1 MGLINLLLDTN
12 PEEFVYYSG
21 GTGGK
26 GYTGGGIAPGMKS
39 ANDFY
44 LINENSKPLITFD
57 INNNGISDAN
67 VPDTLQA
74 LSDLNAAGSGGS
86 GDFILRG
93 GPITPLRSAIDVS
106 RLERWG
112 DTNLNRLQFF
122 LKQSVL
128 SRINPKT
135 EASTGAG
142 YAFGALNAGDYI
154 FANTQAQAAVNAFGI
169 HLNKNGVLDTSDIS
183 IGGVNFSGVLELN
196 NYFDVVKNKS
206 NIDNFNKVGGN
217 RLVRLNNSIKNNSR
231 EALIP
236 TPIGTG
242 YQLNPDSGTNV
253 IEYGGG
259 SGNTLG
265 LTSPT
270 RIPFADQR
278 TGGNN
283 PNLLNSLFFEAD
295 ETSNISGLKIG
306 NYSVFKR
313 SEIEYDQDN
322 IFKEGIG
329 VSSLYTKL
337 TELSANPEDLLDS
350 YSNIRY
356 NLHSFETSVYTPTE
370 AGTFPE
376 NTDRIGKGSWKQQDF
391 IDQPKT
397 EDNEILEDFRKK
409 LNLSSKP
416 QITFLSTSPGY
427 QNKNIEKRVLLGDP
441 GKKGN
446 ISNYQVGKRDT
457 LGRSIGPTDRINAL
471 PVYRDTGVT
480 PSFELK
486 NDLCKFRI
494 AVIDPNDPKKKTFIH
509 FRAFLNS
516 FSDGYQ
522 AEWKGQKYMGRAEE
536 LYKYGGFSRD
546 ISISFTVAAQ
556 SKEELYPM
564 YRKLNFLASSLAPT
578 YTTKGG
584 YMAGNL
590 SQMTVGGYLFEQP
603 GFISSVDYDIPQES
617 PWEIS
622 IPSTDE
628 TLSIGNEGFENSSL
642 KEMPHI
648 INVSLK
654 FTPIHK
660 FRPAINNI
668 TNANNNSSGL
678 NDGNIYGKER
688 FIGID
693 DGNSNGYDQRI
704 ATITGSTDNNTV
716 DSLEPRALT
725 TITSPISGELITS
738 ANDGNEGTPVVGQT
752 EGGFDFGSFGSNSP
766 TNPSYSGN

>member
-704 ATITGSTDNNTV
+704 AAITGSTDNNTV

>member
-1 MGLINLLLDTN
+1 MGLLTLLEDGDNL
-12 PEEFVYYSG
+12 FYYSS
-21 GTGGK
+21 K
-26 GYTGGGIAPGMKS
+26 GYTSGVDTPGMKS

-57 INNNGISDAN
+57 INDNGKSD
-67 VPDTLQA
+67 VSGIDGIEG
-74 LSDLNAAGSGGS
+74 LSNLSIGGEGGS
-86 GDFILRG
+86 SDFLLRG
-93 GPITPLRSAIDVS
+93 GLKTFSRSAIDVA
-106 RLERWG
+106 RLQRWG
-112 DTNLNRLQFF
+112 DTNLNRFQFF

-135 EASTGAG
+135 EASKDGG
-142 YAFGALNAGDYI
+142 YAFGALNAGVYT

-169 HLNKNGVLDTSDIS
+169 HLNKNGVLD
-183 IGGVNFSGVLELN
+183 GVGSLLGLDFDKVLGLN
-196 NYFDVVKNKS
+196 NYFDVVKENS

-217 RLVRLNNSIKNNSR
+217 RLVRLNQKIKDGTEENLLPGFTNNR
-231 EALIP
+231 
-236 TPIGTG
+236 
-242 YQLNPDSGTNV
+242 YFLNANNTHV

-259 SGNTLG
+259 PKDAFGLGGTTL
-265 LTSPT
+265 
-270 RIPFADQR
+270 IPFADQR
-278 TGGNN
+278 TGENN
-283 PNLLNSLFFEAD
+283 PNLLNLSFFEAN

-313 SEIEYDQDN
+313 GEIKYDQNN

-329 VSSLYTKL
+329 VSSLYTTL
-337 TELSANPEDLLDS
+337 IEETANPIDLLEE
-350 YSNIRY
+350 YNNIQF
-356 NLHSFETSVYTPTE
+356 NLHNFETSVYTPLE

-376 NTDRIGKGSWKQQDF
+376 NTDRIGKGSWKQEDF
-391 IDQPKT
+391 INQPKT

-409 LNLSSKP
+409 LDPSSKP
-416 QITFLSTSPGY
+416 QSTFLSTSPNY
-427 QNKNIEKRVLLGDP
+427 KNKNIEKRVLLGDP

-446 ISNYQVGKRDT
+446 ISNYQLGKRDT

-471 PVYRDTGVT
+471 PVYKDTGVT

-494 AVIDPNDPKKKTFIH
+494 AVIDPNDPSKKTFIH
-509 FRAFLNS
+509 FRAFLDN

-536 LYKYGGFSRD
+536 LFKYGGFSRD

-603 GFISSVDYDIPQES
+603 GFISSVDYEIPQES

-622 IPSTDE
+622 IPSTDQ
-628 TLSIGNEGFENSSL
+628 TLSVGNEGFENSSL

-654 FTPIHK
+654 FTPIHR

-668 TNANNNSSGL
+668 TSPNNANSGL
-678 NDGNIYGKER
+678 NDGNTYGKER
-688 FIGID
+688 FIGIS

-704 ATITGSTDNNTV
+704 AAITGSSSETQPTPPLL
-716 DSLEPRALT
+716 SSTPPSGEI
-725 TITSPISGELITS
+725 ITST
-738 ANDGNEGTPVVGQT
+738 NDGNEGTPVVGQT
-752 EGGFDFGSFGSNSP
+752 EGGFDFGSFGNNSP
-766 TNPSYSGN
+766 TNPGYN

>member
-1 MGLINLLLDTN
+1 MGLINLLLETN
-12 PEEFVYYSG
+12 PEQFKYYSG

-26 GYTGGGIAPGMKS
+26 GYTGGGTSPGMKS

-44 LINENSKPLITFD
+44 LINENGKPLITFD
-57 INNNGISDAN
+57 INNNGTSDVN
-67 VPDTLQA
+67 NIGGLQTLGN
-74 LSDLNAAGSGGS
+74 LSGGDS
-86 GDFILRG
+86 SDFLLRG
-93 GPITPLRSAIDVS
+93 GLQSPLRSAIDVA

-112 DTNLNRLQFF
+112 EGNFNRESFF

-135 EASTGAG
+135 EASFGGG
-142 YAFGALNAGDYI
+142 YVGGALNAGVYT
-154 FANTQAQAAVNAFGI
+154 FVNSQAQAGVNAFGI
-169 HLNKNGVLDTSDIS
+169 HLNKNGVLDTTNNIQ
-183 IGGVNFSGVLELN
+183 IGGVNFSGILELN
-196 NYFDVVKNKS
+196 NYFDVVKENS

-217 RLVRLNNSIKNNSR
+217 RLVRLNEKIKDGTEENLLSGLNRYFLNANN
-231 EALIP
+231 
-236 TPIGTG
+236 TH
-242 YQLNPDSGTNV
+242 V

-259 SGNTLG
+259 SGDALG
-265 LTSPT
+265 LGGTT
-270 RIPFADQR
+270 LIPFADQR
-278 TGGNN
+278 TGENN
-283 PNLLNSLFFEAD
+283 PNLLNSSFFEAD
-295 ETSNISGLKIG
+295 ETSTISGLKIG

-313 SEIEYDQDN
+313 SEIQYDQNN

-329 VSSLYTKL
+329 VSSLYTTL
-337 TELSANPEDLLDS
+337 TELSTNPVDLLED
-350 YSNIRY
+350 YSNIKN

-376 NTDRIGKGSWKQQDF
+376 NTDRIGKGSWTQQDF

-397 EDNEILEDFRKK
+397 EDGEILEDFRKK
-409 LNLSSKP
+409 LNPTPKP
-416 QITFLSTSPGY
+416 QNTFLSLSPGY
-427 QNKNIEKRVLLGDP
+427 KNKNIEKRVLLGDP
-441 GKKGN
+441 GRKGN
-446 ISNYQVGKRDT
+446 ISDYQIGKRDV
-457 LGRSIGPTDRINAL
+457 LGASIGATDRINAL

-494 AVIDPNDPKKKTFIH
+494 AIIDPNEPTKKTFIH
-509 FRAFLNS
+509 FRAFLNN

-536 LYKYGGFSRD
+536 LFKYGGFSRD

-603 GFISSVDYDIPQES
+603 GFISSVDYDVPQES
-617 PWEIS
+617 PWEVS
-622 IPSTDE
+622 IPSTDV
-628 TLSIGNEGFENSSL
+628 TNSVGNEGFENSSL

-668 TNANNNSSGL
+668 TNANNKASGL
-678 NDGNIYGKER
+678 IDGNTYGKER

-704 ATITGSTDNNTV
+704 AATTGSSSETQPTPPV
-716 DSLEPRALT
+716 ISSTPPSGEI
-725 TITSPISGELITS
+725 ITSV
-738 ANDGNEGTPVVGQT
+738 NDGNEGTVVVT
-752 EGGFDFGSFGSNSP
+752 GGGTDYSTPGSNSP